1 MSREIT
7 LATEKQK
14 LEEKFVKEMGHEA
27 AAKFVSDHEGM
38 TKEQLEARMLELAKT
53 RQGIINT
60 KNSDEVLSDL
70 KAQVRSH
77 GKKYSDQLKGNDN
90 LTRFAALLM
99 SEKFGDKLMD
109 LQTPAED
116 EDEE

>member
-7 LATEKQK
+7 LATEKTK

-27 AAKFVSDHEGM
+27 AAKLVSDHEGM

-60 KNSDEVLSDL
+60 RNSDEVLSDL
-70 KAQVRSH
+70 KAEVSQHS
-77 GKKYSDQLKGNDN
+77 KKYTNQLKGNDN
-90 LTRFAALLM
+90 LTRFAALVM
-99 SEKFGDKLMD
+99 SEKFGDELMD
-109 LQTPAED
+109 LQVP
-116 EDEE
+116 EEEEQD